1 MKPLV
6 EAIKEPRFR
15 EGAAGKMGEAQAE
28 GEAGAVAWGE

>member
-28 GEAGAVAWGE
+28 AKPGL